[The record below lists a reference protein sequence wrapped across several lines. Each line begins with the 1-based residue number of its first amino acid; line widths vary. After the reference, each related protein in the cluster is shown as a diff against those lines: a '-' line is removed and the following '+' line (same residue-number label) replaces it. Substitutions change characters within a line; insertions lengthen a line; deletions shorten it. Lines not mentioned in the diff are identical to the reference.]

1 MGSVL
6 AKIVFKNKE
15 ENITS
20 PTGNVWEI
28 KQKDIDGNTTI
39 LEDFLG
45 ASTKCI
51 LVVNVATK

>member
-1 MGSVL
+1 MGGVL

-39 LEDFLG
+39 LEDFLA

>member
-1 MGSVL
+1 M

-39 LEDFLG
+39 LEDFLA